1 MLRASLRGTFPSQRL
16 SSIRKASSLF
26 AAQKRQAPTDV
37 HPEVEDALANGKP
50 VVALESTIIT
60 HGMPYPT
67 SLEMAQSVERIVRS
81 TGSIPATIAV
91 IGGRIKIGLHPAELE
106 RLADQRSNP
115 TAVKLSRRDIA
126 AAIALKKD
134 GGTTCSSTLIFAAL
148 AGIKVFA
155 TGGLGGVHRG
165 GENTMDISA
174 DLHELTRCPVGLVS
188 AGVKSILDIR
198 RTLEY
203 LVRLLK
209 MLRVFI
215 SKSFTQ
221 ETLGVPVVSYAETH
235 DFPAFYTGRSGLES
249 PWRVNDPRT
258 AARILHTHWQ
268 LGMSNGALFAVP
280 IPAEYEAVGSTLQE
294 AVEQAVRESEE
305 QNISNLGKAVTPWL
319 LKRVGELTQG
329 KSLASNIALVEN
341 TALVGGQIAVEYAK
355 LAGDRHDQD
364 QCYPVTGIPD
374 KPDELSSAS
383 DFISS
388 GTTDDLKEQLPNASL
403 IVVGCAAV
411 DITSQP
417 LTDSDLG
424 HHSTSPGKV
433 SMSLG
438 GVGRNIAEAA
448 HRVLSSYGSEFS
460 AETLLVSPVGD
471 DSFGRLLSEETRML
485 GMRTDGLIPVHGG
498 RSSVCSLLLETSG
511 GLRAGVADMDLVRNM
526 DGHIARE
533 VILARKPKLLA
544 VDGNLSPDA
553 LMIVVSECLRNGINV
568 FFEPTSVVK
577 SASILPAIASNL
589 DQLAWS
595 PIAFASPNLLELTH
609 VYQQAQLLDLTSH
622 DRWWQVLDGLGLGS
636 KFRMDLDLLSRREA
650 SNHDTSRGNLAF
662 LVEKGV
668 AQMAINLLPFFRQLV
683 IKCGDLGVI
692 VVMHLAGDDAAESSW
707 STESTNHHGR
717 YVVSRSSTSGDIVVL
732 QHFPAMQLPSNALVN
747 TTGAGDSLVGALLAA
762 LVQSPK
768 AFHSKMSLQ
777 RTIDI
782 AQHAALLSLQSP
794 LAVSPLLS
802 SLHGQLFH

>member
-1 MLRASLRGTFPSQRL
+1 MFRVSFRGRGTFTNQRL
-16 SSIRKASSLF
+16 VSLRKASSLS
-26 AAQKRQAPTDV
+26 AARERQAPIDV
-37 HPEVEDALANGKP
+37 HPEVEDALATGKP

-134 GGTTCSSTLIFAAL
+134 GGTTSCSTLIFAAL

-165 GENTMDISA
+165 GENTMDVSA

-188 AGVKSILDIR
+188 AGVKSVLDIR

-203 LVRLLK
+203 L
-209 MLRVFI
+209 
-215 SKSFTQ
+215 
-221 ETLGVPVVSYAETH
+221 ETLGVPVVSYAETY
-235 DFPAFYTGRSGLES
+235 DFPAFYSGRSGLES

-258 AARILHTHWQ
+258 AAHILHTHWQ

-280 IPAEYEAVGSTLQE
+280 IPAEYEAVGLIIQE

-305 QNISNLGKAVTPWL
+305 QNISKLGKAVTPWL
-319 LKRVGELTQG
+319 LNRVGELTQG
-329 KSLASNIALVEN
+329 KSLASNIVLVEN
-341 TALVGGQIAVEYAK
+341 TALVGGQIAAEYAK
-355 LAGDRHDQD
+355 IAGGRHDQD
-364 QCYPVTGIPD
+364 QFYPVKGIQG
-374 KPDELSSAS
+374 KQNELHSAS
-383 DFISS
+383 DIISL
-388 GTTDDLKEQLPNASL
+388 GTTDDIKGRPPPNASL

-417 LTDSDLG
+417 LADSDLG
-424 HHSTSPGKV
+424 HQSTSPGNV
-433 SMSLG
+433 SISLG

-448 HRVLSSYGSEFS
+448 HRVLSSYSNEFS
-460 AETLLVSPVGD
+460 AATLLVSLVGD

-498 RSSVCSLLLETSG
+498 RSSVCSLLLDRSG

-526 DGHIARE
+526 DGYMAHE
-533 VILARKPKLLA
+533 FILAHKPKLLA
-544 VDGNLSPDA
+544 VDGNLSPDT
-553 LMIVVSECLRNGINV
+553 LKVVVSECLRNGVNV

-577 SASILPAIASNL
+577 SASILPAIAGNL
-589 DQLAWS
+589 DKLECP
-595 PIAFASPNLLELTH
+595 PIAFASPNLLELAH
-609 VYQQAQLLDLTSH
+609 VYQQAQILNLTSH
-622 DRWWQVLDGLGLGS
+622 DRWWQVLDGLALGS
-636 KFRMDLDLLSRREA
+636 KFRTDLDLLSRRDA

-662 LVEKGV
+662 LVDKGI
-668 AQMAINLLPFFRQLV
+668 AQMAINLLPFFRHLV
-683 IKCGDLGVI
+683 IKCGEMGVI
-692 VVMHLAGDDAAESSW
+692 VVMRFTGDDAAESSW
-707 STESTNHHGR
+707 STESTNHHRR
-717 YVVSRSSTSGDIVVL
+717 YVVSHSSTSGDIVVL
-732 QHFPAMQLPSNALVN
+732 QHFPAMQLPSDALVN

-768 AFHSKMSLQ
+768 AFHSAISLE
-777 RTIDI
+777 RAIDI

-802 SLHGQLFH
+802 SLHGQHSH

>member
-1 MLRASLRGTFPSQRL
+1 MLRRSFPRQYLISLRNASTL
-16 SSIRKASSLF
+16 S
-26 AAQKRQAPTDV
+26 AALKRQAPIDV
-37 HPEVEDALANGKP
+37 HPEVEDALASGKP

-81 TGSIPATIAV
+81 TGSIPATIALL
-91 IGGRIKIGLHPAELE
+91 GGRIKIGLHPAELE
-106 RLADQRSNP
+106 RLADQRSNQ
-115 TAVKLSRRDIA
+115 TAIKLSRRDIA

-165 GENTMDISA
+165 GENTMDVSA

-203 LVRLLK
+203 L
-209 MLRVFI
+209 
-215 SKSFTQ
+215 
-221 ETLGVPVVSYAETH
+221 ETLGVPVVSYAETN
-235 DFPAFYTGRSGLES
+235 DFPAFYTRRSGLQA
-249 PWRVNDPRT
+249 PWRVNDPKT
-258 AARILHTHWQ
+258 AAQILHTHWQ

-294 AVEQAVRESEE
+294 AVEQAVRESE
-305 QNISNLGKAVTPWL
+305 QQHISNLGKEVTPWL
-319 LKRVGELTQG
+319 LKRVGELTEG
-329 KSLASNIALVEN
+329 KSLASNVALIEN

-355 LAGDRHDQD
+355 LARDIHDQD
-364 QCYPVTGIPD
+364 QCYPVTRIPE
-374 KPDELSSAS
+374 ELSTARGSV
-383 DFISS
+383 SS
-388 GTTDDLKEQLPNASL
+388 IDDLEEQPLPDALL

-424 HHSTSPGKV
+424 HQSTSPGSV

-448 HRVLSSYGSEFS
+448 HRVLSSCGHGFS
-460 AETLLVSPVGD
+460 AATMLVSAIGD
-471 DSFGRLLSEETRML
+471 DSFGRLISDETRML

-498 RSSVCSLLLETSG
+498 RSPVCSLLLERSG
-511 GLRAGVADMDLVRNM
+511 GLRAGLTSF
-526 DGHIARE
+526 
-533 VILARKPKLLA
+533 VIQARKLISTNRPKLLA
-544 VDGNLSPDA
+544 VDGNLSPETLEA
-553 LMIVVSECLRNGINV
+553 IVSECLRNGVDV

-577 SASILPAIASNL
+577 SAFILPAIARNL
-589 DQLAWS
+589 DQPSWS
-595 PIAFASPNLLELTH
+595 PIAFTSPNLLELAH
-609 VYQQAQLLDLTSH
+609 LYQQAQLLDLTSH
-622 DRWWQVLDGLGLGS
+622 DRWWRVVDDLGLGS
-636 KFRMDLDLLSRREA
+636 KFRTDLELLSRRDA
-650 SNHDTSRGNLAF
+650 SDYCPSQGSLAF
-662 LVEKGV
+662 LVNKGI
-668 AQMAINLLPFFRQLV
+668 AQMAINLLPFFRHLV

-692 VVMHLAGDDAAESSW
+692 VVMRLTGDDAVQSSW
-707 STESTNHHGR
+707 SAESTNCHAR
-717 YVVSRSSTSGDIVVL
+717 YVVSHSSTSGDIVVL
-732 QHFPAMQLPSNALVN
+732 QHFPALRLPSDTLIN

-768 AFHSKMSLQ
+768 AFNAVGSLQ
-777 RTIDI
+777 HTIDT
-782 AQHAALLSLQSP
+782 AQQAALLSLQSP
-794 LAVSPLLS
+794 CAVSPLLS
-802 SLHGQLFH
+802 SLHEQLSQRH

>member
-1 MLRASLRGTFPSQRL
+1 
-16 SSIRKASSLF
+16 
-26 AAQKRQAPTDV
+26 
-37 HPEVEDALANGKP
+37 VEDALATGKP

-67 SLEMAQSVERIVRS
+67 SLQMAQSVEKIVRS

-91 IGGRIKIGLHPAELE
+91 IEGRIKIGLHPAELE
-106 RLADQRSNP
+106 RLADQRSTSN
-115 TAVKLSRRDIA
+115 AVKLSRRDIA
-126 AAIALKKD
+126 TAIALKKD
-134 GGTTCSSTLIFAAL
+134 GGTTCCSTLIFAAL

-165 GENTMDISA
+165 GENTMDVSA

-203 LVRLLK
+203 L
-209 MLRVFI
+209 
-215 SKSFTQ
+215 
-221 ETLGVPVVSYAETH
+221 ETLGVPVISYAETH

-258 AARILHTHWQ
+258 AAHVLHTHWQ

-280 IPAEYEAVGSTLQE
+280 IPAEYEAVGSALQE

-319 LKRVGELTQG
+319 LNRVGELTQG
-329 KSLASNIALVEN
+329 KSLASNVALVEN

-355 LAGDRHDQD
+355 LAGDKHDQD
-364 QCYPVTGIPD
+364 QCYPMTGLRE
-374 KPDELSSAS
+374 KADEFHSAS
-383 DFISS
+383 GVTSS
-388 GTTDDLKEQLPNASL
+388 GTTDDLKEQPLPNASL

-424 HHSTSPGKV
+424 HQSTFPGKV

-460 AETLLVSPVGD
+460 AATLLVSPVGD

-498 RSSVCSLLLETSG
+498 RSSVCSLLLERSG
-511 GLRAGVADMDLVRNM
+511 GLRAGVADMDLVRDM
-526 DGHIARE
+526 DGHMARE
-533 VILARKPKLLA
+533 FILAYKPKLLA
-544 VDGNLSPDA
+544 VDGNLSPDT
-553 LMIVVSECLRNGINV
+553 LKVLVSECLRSGIDV
-568 FFEPTSVVK
+568 FLFVHIHDIIEGATDNTSKFSEPTSVVK
-577 SASILPAIASNL
+577 SASILPAVADNFN
-589 DQLAWS
+589 QLACA
-595 PIAFASPNLLELTH
+595 PIAFASPNLLELAH
-609 VYQQAQLLDLTSH
+609 LYQQAQLLDLTSH

-636 KFRMDLDLLSRREA
+636 KFRTDLDLLSRKNA
-650 SNHDTSRGNLAF
+650 SNYDTSRGNLAF

-668 AQMAINLLPFFRQLV
+668 AQMAINLLPFFRHLI

-692 VVMHLAGDDAAESSW
+692 VVMRLTGDHAAESSW
-707 STESTNHHGR
+707 STESTNHHR
-717 YVVSRSSTSGDIVVL
+717 RFVVSHSSTSGDIVIL
-732 QHFPAMQLPSNALVN
+732 QHFPAMQPQSDGLVN

-768 AFHSKMSLQ
+768 AFHSATSLQ

-794 LAVSPLLS
+794 LAVSPLR
-802 SLHGQLFH
+802 F

>member
-1 MLRASLRGTFPSQRL
+1 MFRASFRGTFTNQRL
-16 SSIRKASSLF
+16 ISLRKASSLS
-26 AAQKRQAPTDV
+26 AARERRAPIDV
-37 HPEVEDALANGKP
+37 HPEVEDALATGKP

-67 SLEMAQSVERIVRS
+67 SLQMAQSVERIVRS

-106 RLADQRSNP
+106 HLADQRSTT

-126 AAIALKKD
+126 TAIALKKD
-134 GGTTCSSTLIFAAL
+134 GGTTCCSTLIFAAL

-165 GENTMDISA
+165 GENTMDVSA

-203 LVRLLK
+203 L
-209 MLRVFI
+209 
-215 SKSFTQ
+215 

-235 DFPAFYTGRSGLES
+235 DFPAFYSGRSGLES

-258 AARILHTHWQ
+258 AAHILHTHWQ

-280 IPAEYEAVGSTLQE
+280 IPAEYEAVGSALQE

-305 QNISNLGKAVTPWL
+305 KNISNLGKAVTPWL
-319 LKRVGELTQG
+319 LNRVGELTQG
-329 KSLASNIALVEN
+329 KSLASNVALVEN

-364 QCYPVTGIPD
+364 VRQT
-374 KPDELSSAS
+374 LHSAS
-383 DFISS
+383 DATSS
-388 GTTDDLKEQLPNASL
+388 GTTDDLEGRPVQNTPL

-424 HHSTSPGKV
+424 HQSTSPGKV
-433 SMSLG
+433 FMSLG

-448 HRVLSSYGSEFS
+448 HRVLSSYSSEFS
-460 AETLLVSPVGD
+460 AATLLVSPVGD

-485 GMRTDGLIPVHGG
+485 GMRTDGLISVNGG
-498 RSSVCSLLLETSG
+498 RSSVCSLLLEKSG

-526 DGHIARE
+526 DGHMARE
-533 VILARKPKLLA
+533 FILAYKPKLLA
-544 VDGNLSPDA
+544 VDGNLSPDT
-553 LMIVVSECLRNGINV
+553 LKVVVSECLRNGVDAADNISKYS
-568 FFEPTSVVK
+568 EPTSVVK
-577 SASILPAIASNL
+577 SASILPAIAGNL
-589 DQLAWS
+589 DQLALA
-595 PIAFASPNLLELTH
+595 PIAFASPNLLELAH
-609 VYQQAQLLDLTSH
+609 VYQQAQLMDLTSH

-636 KFRMDLDLLSRREA
+636 KFRTDLHLLSRRDA

-668 AQMAINLLPFFRQLV
+668 AQMAINILPFFRHLV
-683 IKCGDLGVI
+683 IKCGNLGVI
-692 VVMHLAGDDAAESSW
+692 VVMRFTGDDAAESSW
-707 STESTNHHGR
+707 STESTNHHR
-717 YVVSRSSTSGDIVVL
+717 RCIVSHSSTSGDIVVL
-732 QHFPAMQLPSNALVN
+732 QHFPAMQLPSNASIN

-768 AFHSKMSLQ
+768 VFHSAINLQ

-802 SLHGQLFH
+802 SLHGQLSH

>member
-1 MLRASLRGTFPSQRL
+1 MFTPRL
-16 SSIRKASSLF
+16 
-26 AAQKRQAPTDV
+26 
-37 HPEVEDALANGKP
+37 EDALATGKP

-67 SLEMAQSVERIVRS
+67 SLQMAQSVERIVRS

-106 RLADQRSNP
+106 RLADQRSTP

-134 GGTTCSSTLIFAAL
+134 GGTTCCSTLIFAAL

-165 GENTMDISA
+165 GENTMDVSA

-203 LVRLLK
+203 L
-209 MLRVFI
+209 
-215 SKSFTQ
+215 

-235 DFPAFYTGRSGLES
+235 DFPAFYSGRSGLES

-258 AARILHTHWQ
+258 AAHILYTHWQ

-280 IPAEYEAVGSTLQE
+280 IPAEYEAVGSALQE

-305 QNISNLGKAVTPWL
+305 QNISKLGKAVTPWL
-319 LKRVGELTQG
+319 LNRVGELTQG
-329 KSLASNIALVEN
+329 KSLASNVALIEN

-355 LAGDRHDQD
+355 LARDRHDQD
-364 QCYPVTGIPD
+364 QCYQVTGIREN
-374 KPDELSSAS
+374 PDELHSAS
-383 DFISS
+383 DVTSS
-388 GTTDDLKEQLPNASL
+388 GTIDDLKGQPVPNASL

-417 LTDSDLG
+417 LTDSDFG
-424 HHSTSPGKV
+424 HQSTSPGKV
-433 SMSLG
+433 SISLG

-448 HRVLSSYGSEFS
+448 HRVLSSYSNEFS
-460 AETLLVSPVGD
+460 AATLLVSPVGD

-498 RSSVCSLLLETSG
+498 RSSVCSLLLEESG

-526 DGHIARE
+526 DGHMARE
-533 VILARKPKLLA
+533 FILAYKPKLLA
-544 VDGNLSPDA
+544 VDGNLSPDT
-553 LMIVVSECLRNGINV
+553 LKVVVSECLRNGVDAADNTSK
-568 FFEPTSVVK
+568 FSEPTSVVK
-577 SASILPAIASNL
+577 SASILPAIAGNL
-589 DQLAWS
+589 DQLAWA
-595 PIAFASPNLLELTH
+595 PIAFASPNLLELAH
-609 VYQQAQLLDLTSH
+609 MYQQAQLLDLTSH

-636 KFRMDLDLLSRREA
+636 KFRTDLDLLSRRDA

-668 AQMAINLLPFFRQLV
+668 AQMAINLLPFFRHLV

-692 VVMHLAGDDAAESSW
+692 VVMRCTRDDAAESSW
-707 STESTNHHGR
+707 STESTNHHR
-717 YVVSRSSTSGDIVVL
+717 RCVVSHSSTSGDTVVL
-732 QHFPAMQLPSNALVN
+732 QHFPAMQLPSDALVN
-747 TTGAGDSLVGALLAA
+747 TTGVGDSLVGALLAA

-768 AFHSKMSLQ
+768 VFHSAISLQ

-802 SLHGQLFH
+802 SLHGQLSH

>member
-1 MLRASLRGTFPSQRL
+1 MLRAFLRGTSFTNQRL
-16 SSIRKASSLF
+16 IQLRKASSLS
-26 AAQKRQAPTDV
+26 AARERQAPIDV
-37 HPEVEDALANGKP
+37 HPEVEDALATGKP

-106 RLADQRSNP
+106 RLADQRSNT

-134 GGTTCSSTLIFAAL
+134 GGTTCCSTLIFAAL

-165 GENTMDISA
+165 GENTMDVSA

-203 LVRLLK
+203 L
-209 MLRVFI
+209 
-215 SKSFTQ
+215 

-235 DFPAFYTGRSGLES
+235 DFPAFYSGRSGLES

-258 AARILHTHWQ
+258 AAHILHTHWQ

-280 IPAEYEAVGSTLQE
+280 IPAEYEAVGSALQD

-319 LKRVGELTQG
+319 LNRVGELTQG
-329 KSLASNIALVEN
+329 KSLISNIALVEN

-364 QCYPVTGIPD
+364 QCYPVPGIQG
-374 KPDELSSAS
+374 KSDELHSAS
-383 DFISS
+383 DVASS
-388 GTTDDLKEQLPNASL
+388 GTTDDLKGQELLNASL

-424 HHSTSPGKV
+424 HQSTSPGKV

-448 HRVLSSYGSEFS
+448 HRVLSSCGSEFS
-460 AETLLVSPVGD
+460 AATLLVSSVGD
-471 DSFGRLLSEETRML
+471 DSFGRLLSEGTRML

-498 RSSVCSLLLETSG
+498 RSPVCSLLLETSG
-511 GLRAGVADMDLVRNM
+511 GLRTGVADMDLVRNM
-526 DGHIARE
+526 DGHMALE
-533 VILARKPKLLA
+533 FILAHKPKLLA
-544 VDGNLSPDA
+544 VDGNLSPDT
-553 LMIVVSECLRNGINV
+553 LKVVVSECLRNGVDV
-568 FFEPTSVVK
+568 FFESTSVVN
-577 SASILPAIASNL
+577 SASILPAIAGNL

-595 PIAFASPNLLELTH
+595 PIAFASPNLLELAH
-609 VYQQAQLLDLTSH
+609 VYQQAQFLDLTSH

-636 KFRMDLDLLSRREA
+636 KFRTDLDLLSRRDA

-662 LVEKGV
+662 IVEKGV
-668 AQMAINLLPFFRQLV
+668 AQMAINLLPFFRHLV

-692 VVMHLAGDDAAESSW
+692 VVMRFTGDDAAESSW
-707 STESTNHHGR
+707 STESTNHHRR
-717 YVVSRSSTSGDIVVL
+717 YVVSHSSTSGDIVVL
-732 QHFPAMQLPSNALVN
+732 QHFPAMQLPNDALVN
-747 TTGAGDSLVGALLAA
+747 TTGAGDSLVGALLAT

-768 AFHSKMSLQ
+768 AFHSAISLQ
-777 RTIDI
+777 HTIDI

-802 SLHGQLFH
+802 SLHGQLSH

>member
-1 MLRASLRGTFPSQRL
+1 MLQASFRGILTNQRL
-16 SSIRKASSLF
+16 ISLRKASSLS
-26 AAQKRQAPTDV
+26 AARGRRAPIDV
-37 HPEVEDALANGKP
+37 HPEVEDALATGKP

-106 RLADQRSNP
+106 RLADQHSNP

-134 GGTTCSSTLIFAAL
+134 GGTTCCSTLIFAAL

-165 GENTMDISA
+165 GENTMDVSA

-203 LVRLLK
+203 L
-209 MLRVFI
+209 
-215 SKSFTQ
+215 

-235 DFPAFYTGRSGLES
+235 DFPAFYSGRSGFES
-249 PWRVNDPRT
+249 PWRINDPRT
-258 AARILHTHWQ
+258 AAQILHTHWQ

-280 IPAEYEAVGSTLQE
+280 IPAEYEAVGSALQE

-305 QNISNLGKAVTPWL
+305 QNINNLGKAVTPWL
-319 LKRVGELTQG
+319 LNRVGELTQG

-355 LAGDRHDQD
+355 IAGDRHDQD
-364 QCYPVTGIPD
+364 VST
-374 KPDELSSAS
+374 S
-383 DFISS
+383 DVASS
-388 GTTDDLKEQLPNASL
+388 GTTDDFKGQTLPNASL
-403 IVVGCAAV
+403 VIVGCAAV

-424 HHSTSPGKV
+424 HQSTFPGKV

-448 HRVLSSYGSEFS
+448 HRVLSSHSDESS
-460 AETLLVSPVGD
+460 AATLLVSLVGD

-485 GMRTDGLIPVHGG
+485 GMRTDGLIPVRGG
-498 RSSVCSLLLETSG
+498 RSSVCSLLLERSG

-526 DGHIARE
+526 DGHVARE
-533 VILARKPKLLA
+533 FILAHKPKLLA
-544 VDGNLSPDA
+544 VDGNLSPDT
-553 LMIVVSECLRNGINV
+553 LKVVVSECSRNGVDEAANNTSK
-568 FFEPTSVVK
+568 FSEPTSVVK
-577 SASILPAIASNL
+577 SASILPAIAGNL

-595 PIAFASPNLLELTH
+595 PITFASPNLLELAH
-609 VYQQAQLLDLTSH
+609 LYQQAQLLNLTSH
-622 DRWWQVLDGLGLGS
+622 DRWWQVLDSLGLGS
-636 KFRMDLDLLSRREA
+636 KFRTDLDLLSRREA
-650 SNHDTSRGNLAF
+650 SSHDTSRGNLAF

-668 AQMAINLLPFFRQLV
+668 AQMAINLLPFFRHLV
-683 IKCGDLGVI
+683 IKCGDLGVV
-692 VVMHLAGDDAAESSW
+692 VVMRFTGDDAAESSW
-707 STESTNHHGR
+707 STESTNHHRR
-717 YVVSRSSTSGDIVVL
+717 YVVSHSPTSGDIVVL
-732 QHFPAMQLPSNALVN
+732 QHFPAMQLSSDALVN
-747 TTGAGDSLVGALLAA
+747 TTGAGDSLVGALLAT

-768 AFHSKMSLQ
+768 AFHSTISLQ

-802 SLHGQLFH
+802 SLHGELSHQ

>member
-1 MLRASLRGTFPSQRL
+1 MLRRSFPHQRLISLRNASTL
-16 SSIRKASSLF
+16 SVAL
-26 AAQKRQAPTDV
+26 KRQAPIDV
-37 HPEVEDALANGKP
+37 HPEVEDALASGKP

-81 TGSIPATIAV
+81 TGSIPATIALL
-91 IGGRIKIGLHPAELE
+91 GGRIKIGLHPAELE
-106 RLADQRSNP
+106 RLADQRSNQ
-115 TAVKLSRRDIA
+115 TAIKLSRRDIA

-165 GENTMDISA
+165 GENTMDVSA

-203 LVRLLK
+203 L
-209 MLRVFI
+209 
-215 SKSFTQ
+215 
-221 ETLGVPVVSYAETH
+221 ETLGVPIVSYAETN
-235 DFPAFYTGRSGLES
+235 DFPAFYTRRSGLQS
-249 PWRVNDPRT
+249 PWRVNDPKT
-258 AARILHTHWQ
+258 AAQILHTHWQ

-294 AVEQAVRESEE
+294 AVEQAVRESE
-305 QNISNLGKAVTPWL
+305 QQHISNLGKEVTPWL
-319 LKRVGELTQG
+319 LKRVGELTGG
-329 KSLASNIALVEN
+329 KSLASNVALIEN

-355 LAGDRHDQD
+355 LARDIHDQD
-364 QCYPVTGIPD
+364 QCYPVTRIPE
-374 KPDELSSAS
+374 ELSATRGSV
-383 DFISS
+383 SS
-388 GTTDDLKEQLPNASL
+388 IDDLKEQPLPDAPL

-424 HHSTSPGKV
+424 HQSTSPGNV

-448 HRVLSSYGSEFS
+448 HRVLSSYGHEFP
-460 AETLLVSPVGD
+460 AATMLVSAIGD
-471 DSFGRLLSEETRML
+471 DSFGRLISDETRML

-498 RSSVCSLLLETSG
+498 RSPVCSLLLERSG

-526 DGHIARE
+526 DAHM
-533 VILARKPKLLA
+533 ARKLISANRPKLLA
-544 VDGNLSPDA
+544 VDGNLSPETLEA
-553 LMIVVSECLRNGINV
+553 IVSECFRNGIDV

-577 SASILPAIASNL
+577 SAFILPAITRNL
-589 DQLAWS
+589 DQPSWS
-595 PIAFASPNLLELTH
+595 PIAFASPNLLELAH
-609 VYQQAQLLDLTSH
+609 LYQQAQLLDLTSH
-622 DRWWQVLDGLGLGS
+622 DGWWRVIDDLGLGS
-636 KFRMDLDLLSRREA
+636 KFRMDLELLSRRDA
-650 SNHDTSRGNLAF
+650 SDHCPSKGSLAF
-662 LVEKGV
+662 LVEKGI
-668 AQMAINLLPFFRQLV
+668 AQMAINLLPFFRHLV

-692 VVMHLAGDDAAESSW
+692 VVMHLTGDDAVQSSW
-707 STESTNHHGR
+707 STESTNCHAR
-717 YVVSRSSTSGDIVVL
+717 YVVSHSSTSGDIVVL
-732 QHFPAMQLPSNALVN
+732 QHFPALRLPSDALIN

-768 AFHSKMSLQ
+768 AFHAAGSLQ
-777 RTIDI
+777 HTIDT
-782 AQHAALLSLQSP
+782 AQQAALLSLQSP
-794 LAVSPLLS
+794 CAVSPLLS
-802 SLHGQLFH
+802 SLHEQFSQRH

>member
-1 MLRASLRGTFPSQRL
+1 MLRASFRGTFTNQRL
-16 SSIRKASSLF
+16 VSLRKASSLS
-26 AAQKRQAPTDV
+26 AARERQAPIDV
-37 HPEVEDALANGKP
+37 HPEVEDALATGKP

-126 AAIALKKD
+126 AAVALKKD
-134 GGTTCSSTLIFAAL
+134 GGTTSCSTLIFAAL

-165 GENTMDISA
+165 GENTMDVSA

-188 AGVKSILDIR
+188 AGVKSVLDIR

-203 LVRLLK
+203 L
-209 MLRVFI
+209 
-215 SKSFTQ
+215 
-221 ETLGVPVVSYAETH
+221 ETLGVPVVSYAETS
-235 DFPAFYTGRSGLES
+235 DFPAFYSGRSGLES

-258 AARILHTHWQ
+258 AAHILHTHWQ

-280 IPAEYEAVGSTLQE
+280 IPAEYEAVGLTIQE
-294 AVEQAVRESEE
+294 AVEKAVRESEE
-305 QNISNLGKAVTPWL
+305 QNISSLGKAVTPWL
-319 LKRVGELTQG
+319 LNRVGELTQG

-341 TALVGGQIAVEYAK
+341 TALVGGQIAAEYAK
-355 LAGDRHDQD
+355 LAGGGHDQD
-364 QCYPVTGIPD
+364 QCYPVKGIQG
-374 KPDELSSAS
+374 KQNELHSAS
-383 DFISS
+383 DIASS
-388 GTTDDLKEQLPNASL
+388 GTIDDIKGRPPPNASL
-403 IVVGCAAV
+403 IVVGCAAI

-417 LTDSDLG
+417 LADSDLG
-424 HHSTSPGKV
+424 HQSTSPGKV
-433 SMSLG
+433 SISLG

-448 HRVLSSYGSEFS
+448 HRVLSSYSNEFS
-460 AETLLVSPVGD
+460 AATLLVSLVGD

-498 RSSVCSLLLETSG
+498 RSSVCSLLLERSG

-526 DGHIARE
+526 DGHMARE
-533 VILARKPKLLA
+533 FILAHKPKLLA

-553 LMIVVSECLRNGINV
+553 LKVVVSECLRNGVDV

-577 SASILPAIASNL
+577 SASILSAIAGNL
-589 DQLAWS
+589 DKLECP
-595 PIAFASPNLLELTH
+595 PIAFASPNLLELAH
-609 VYQQAQLLDLTSH
+609 VYQQAQLLNLTSH

-636 KFRMDLDLLSRREA
+636 KFRTDLDLLSRRDA

-662 LVEKGV
+662 LVDKGI
-668 AQMAINLLPFFRQLV
+668 AQMAINLLPFFRHLV
-683 IKCGDLGVI
+683 IKCGEMGVI
-692 VVMHLAGDDAAESSW
+692 VVMRFTGDDAAESSW
-707 STESTNHHGR
+707 STESTNHHRR
-717 YVVSRSSTSGDIVVL
+717 YVVSHSSTSGDIVVL
-732 QHFPAMQLPSNALVN
+732 QHFPAMQLPSDALVN

-768 AFHSKMSLQ
+768 AFHSAISLE
-777 RTIDI
+777 RMIGF
-782 AQHAALLSLQSP
+782 AQHAALLSLQTP

-802 SLHGQLFH
+802 SLHVQRSH